1 VKNESIMCGN
11 FDLGGLPGAEI
22 VREGIRDLMDGRI
35 SVGSCLA
42 AIALPRLWA
51 AGLVPRDFQHAI
63 PHGELTLYRLLRQE
77 KGNAYARYRA
87 LIRELVSFEHALAT
101 RIRKKPSTKKP
112 NLIDH
117 IQRTG
122 VPLNESPQALPSGD

>member
-1 VKNESIMCGN
+1 MCGKV
-11 FDLGGLPGAEI
+11 DLRGLPGAAI
-22 VREGIRDLMDGRI
+22 VRAGIRDLMDGRM

-77 KGNAYARYRA
+77 KGNAYARYSA

-101 RIRKKPSTKKP
+101 RIRKAV
-112 NLIDH
+112 H
-117 IQRTG
+117 
-122 VPLNESPQALPSGD
+122 